1 MSEVGG
7 VETPRRRIW
16 KAGSFCGKGRIL
28 PFPNTGLLYCVA
40 SSIAGKVIAIND
52 SFTGTTLYASK
63 CLFTSTI
70 YPIPPQGLP

>member
-16 KAGSFCGKGRIL
+16 KAAAFVIL

-40 SSIAGKVIAIND
+40 SSIVGKVIAINH